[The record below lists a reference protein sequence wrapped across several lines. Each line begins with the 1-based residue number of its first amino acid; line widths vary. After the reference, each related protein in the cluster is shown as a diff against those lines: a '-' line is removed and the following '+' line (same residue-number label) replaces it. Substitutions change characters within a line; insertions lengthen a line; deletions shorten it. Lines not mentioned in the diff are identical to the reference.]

1 MTDNEIKAR
10 TISAIDTFFDITN
23 WNYGESFYY
32 TELCAYIH
40 SQLATQI
47 SSVVIVGSDAESK
60 FGDLFEIVSDSN
72 ELFYST
78 ATVDNVEIVNAYT
91 DQNLKKGS

>member
-1 MTDNEIKAR
+1 MKVFI
-10 TISAIDTFFDITN
+10 IL
-23 WNYGESFYY
+23 NYV
-32 TELCAYIH
+32 L

-47 SSVVIVGSDAESK
+47 SSVVIVGVDAESI
-60 FGDLFEIVSDSN
+60 FGDLFEIVSDAN

-78 ATVDNVEIVNAYT
+78 ATVDNVEIVNSFT